1 MKIKT
6 ALLLSF
12 VSIFLFSFQSI
23 AQNISVT
30 GKVTNKTNGEAL
42 PGATV
47 SLKGSQTATQTDAN
61 GMYTINVP
69 KTGSVL
75 VVTYSGMTDQE
86 IPVTAGTTVY
96 NVQLDSKA
104 NSLNEIVVVGY
115 GTQRRAAVTGSISSV
130 KSDEISTVSSSRIDQ
145 AIQGRTPGVTI
156 SPTSGAPGAGMNIR
170 IRGTG
175 TNGNASPLY
184 VVDGVRTGGIDN
196 IDPSEVASVE
206 ILKDASAAAI
216 YGNAAAN
223 GVVLITTKSG
233 KRNSSEITYNMQ
245 YGQQSVG
252 KLPKLMNARE
262 YYQYNAEAKTPGAPT
277 LADLNALNG
286 SGSTDWLDALFQ
298 NAPLQRHAI
307 SFNGGSDKSTFFVEG
322 TYFNQKGIIGGPKS
336 KFNRYTIRIN
346 SDNRLKSWLN
356 LGERLSYANIQ
367 RTGISENSEFGSV
380 VGSAIAM
387 DPFTP
392 VVFTNGLSAR
402 AQAALNAG
410 QTLVQDA
417 NGNYYG
423 ISNYIFGEYGNPL
436 ARIDITHSD
445 LIQHKIEG
453 NTYVDIEPVK
463 GLKFTSRISIDGA
476 FQRQHGWSPTFWF
489 SSESLNTQAGGNDRQ
504 DNWFS
509 WQWENLLNYQ
519 RRIGDHNFNVLLGTS
534 ALKSMWNYIGGSYSG
549 LFQQNDLF
557 SYADAVPDTYDR
569 IGSNSN
575 YTTLESY
582 FGRVTYDYK
591 SKYLLNA
598 SVRRDGNSVFAAGH
612 QWGTFPALSLGWLAS
627 NEEFFSNLNKSINYL
642 KLRAGWGKLGNTSS
656 VGIGQYQAFVVST
669 RPGYPDASGNF
680 LIGAAP
686 GNLANPELT
695 WETSEQL
702 DGGADMA
709 FLNNHLFLTIDY
721 FKRTTK
727 GLLTP
732 GSSATPGFAGANLPY
747 LNSGEIQNRGWEFEL
762 TYKNTPRN
770 ASAFRYEISGN
781 LSTLHNEVT
790 KVNPFV
796 NELGGAGVGTGWN
809 ATVFKLGLPVW
820 AFRGYKTDGIFQ
832 TQEQINDYISKSGI
846 TGYTPQPGDPIVV
859 DVNGDKQISSADQT
873 FIGNPFPKVIYG
885 GRVELGFKGFD
896 VLVFAQGQ
904 SGNKTLMGFN
914 RTDRPTANRPE
925 FFFNNRW
932 TGAGSTNT
940 WFAANTSSPYVYNSD
955 LMVFDGS
962 FMRIRQLQLGYTIP
976 KTVLSKAHLTNV
988 RVYVSLDDFF
998 TFTKYPGLDPEGGN
1012 GGGNS
1017 IGIDRGTYPLSR
1029 KALVG
1034 ASISF

>member
-1 MKIKT
+1 MKKI
-6 ALLLSF
+6 ALLCSLLLLHC
-12 VSIFLFSFQSI
+12 FLFEAMAQSL
-23 AQNISVT
+23 QVKGRVT
-30 GKVTNKTNGEAL
+30 SKNTGQPLA
-42 PGATV
+42 GATV
-47 SLKGSQTATQTDAN
+47 SVKGTPAATVTDDQGN
-61 GMYTINVP
+61 FMISVP
-69 KTGSVL
+69 NPGSVL
-75 VVTYSGMTDQE
+75 TISYAGATTQEFVVNDSG
-86 IPVTAGTTVY
+86 PVTIQMEERASV
-96 NVQLDSKA
+96 
-104 NSLNEIVVVGY
+104 LNEVVVIGY
-115 GTQRRAAVTGSISSV
+115 GTQRRAAVTGAVSSV
-130 KSDEISTVSSSRIDQ
+130 KADEIATVSSSRIDQ

-156 SPTSGAPGAGMNIR
+156 APNSGAPGSGMSIR

-175 TNGNASPLY
+175 TNGNANPLY

-223 GVVLITTKSG
+223 GVILITTKSG
-233 KRNSSEITYNMQ
+233 RRNSSEISYNMQ

-252 KLPKLMNARE
+252 KLPKLMNAQE
-262 YYQYNAEAKTPGAPT
+262 YFQYNAEAKTPGAPS

-286 SGSTDWLDALFQ
+286 GAGTDWLDALFTT
-298 NAPLQRHAI
+298 APLQRHTL
-307 SFNGGSDKSTFFVEG
+307 SFSGGSDKSTFFVQG
-322 TYFNQKGIIGGPKS
+322 SYFNQKGIVGGSKS
-336 KFNRYTIRIN
+336 GFDRYTIRFN
-346 SDNRLKSWLN
+346 SDHKIKSWLN

-380 VGSAIAM
+380 VGSAIAL

-392 VVFTNGLSAR
+392 VVFTNGLSSR

-423 ISNYIFGEYGNPL
+423 ISNFIFGEYGNPL
-436 ARIDITHSD
+436 ARIDITHND
-445 LIQHKIEG
+445 LMQHKIEG
-453 NTYVDIEPVK
+453 NAYVDIEPVT
-463 GLKFTSRISIDGA
+463 GLKLTSRISIDGA

-509 WQWENLLNYQ
+509 WQWENLATYQKRFGEHNLNA
-519 RRIGDHNFNVLLGTS
+519 LLGTS
-534 ALKSMWNYIGGSYSG
+534 AIKSMWNYIGGSYSG
-549 LFQQNDLF
+549 LFQQSDLF
-557 SYADAVPDTYDR
+557 SYADAVPDALDR

-575 YTTLESY
+575 YTTMQSY
-582 FGRVTYDYK
+582 FGRIIYDYK

-598 SVRRDGNSVFAAGH
+598 SVRRDAASVFATGH
-612 QWGTFPALSLGWLAS
+612 KWGTFPAVSIGWIAS
-627 NEEFFSNLNKSINYL
+627 SEDFFNSVSDKINYL
-642 KLRAGWGKLGNTSS
+642 KLRAGWGRLGNTSS
-656 VGIGQYQAFVVST
+656 VGIGQYQAFINST
-669 RPGYPDASGNF
+669 RPGYPDANGTY

-686 GNLANPELT
+686 GNLENPELT

-702 DGGADMA
+702 NSGAELA
-709 FLNNHLFLTIDY
+709 FLKNRLSLTVDY

-727 GLLTP
+727 DLLTP

-762 TYKNTPRN
+762 TYRNTTRN
-770 ASAFRYEISGN
+770 TSAFHYEISGN

-790 KVNPFV
+790 RVNPFV

-820 AFRGYKTDGIFQ
+820 AFRGYQTDGIFQ
-832 TQEQINDYISKSGI
+832 TPEEISAYLTKTGI
-846 TGYTPQPGDPIVV
+846 TGYSPKPGDPIVV

-873 FIGNPFPKVIYG
+873 FIGNPTPNLIYG
-885 GRVELGFKGFD
+885 GRAELGYKGFD
-896 VLVFAQGQ
+896 LLVFVQGQ

-925 FFFNNRW
+925 FFFANRW
-932 TGAGSTNT
+932 TGPGSTNT
-940 WFAANTSSPYVYNSD
+940 WFAANTSDPYVYNSD

-962 FMRIRQLQLGYTIP
+962 FLRIRQLQLGYTIS
-976 KTVLSKAHLTNV
+976 KNVLGKLHLSNA
-988 RVYVSLDDFF
+988 RIYVSLDDFF

-1017 IGIDRGTYPLSR
+1017 LGIDRGTYPLSR
-1029 KALVG
+1029 KVLVG